1 MASDYEQTILREF
14 QALVGK
20 KQKVTYDKIISKI
33 RNLLKSWGMNK
44 VSVEDLRKKG
54 TQCIAESDGLIPQ
67 EAASEMKTLRVMWDI
82 GEFFKD
88 TAVSDRHRGERS
100 DTKFIGDDLSE
111 AGNSRVPSLRL
122 HLTRRV
128 VDDTT
133 TEPEPEPDEEDET
146 VSAQMFNTIICS
158 QSATERSYSSYHNLA
173 TSPIYY

>member
-1 MASDYEQTILREF
+1 MASVPRSLYTTQKEACLIAWFDYCAETDQDYEQTILREF

-100 DTKFIGDDLSE
+100 DTEFIGDDLS
-111 AGNSRVPSLRL
+111 
-122 HLTRRV
+122 
-128 VDDTT
+128 
-133 TEPEPEPDEEDET
+133 
-146 VSAQMFNTIICS
+146 VS
-158 QSATERSYSSYHNLA
+158 
-173 TSPIYY
+173 